1 MKISR
6 NLYTSTLYHM
16 QANTQNDSAQDTQK
30 EQKQEQEQQNTID
43 MFINEDGKWHKGTFY
58 TSTKESPKHIIEH
71 ASLRRLACTR
81 LVLYQMD
88 TLIASLTAPFTTLPE
103 PIKNLLRSSVSISTV
118 LVFSYSKDLPAE
130 DDLVLLAFVEFS
142 NKNTEILLDLYH
154 TTLREMNARSTC
166 YIQEELPIQAAQKEH
181 VVDIEAQ
188 VSDATVPVEVVK
200 YKPDVVLDLDKTLLL
215 SNVDGKKDQKDIVI
229 GGYMAVTDDQ
239 FYHTLKLREGAH
251 RFLRELSTFANVYVL
266 TAADVHYARAAVG
279 AANERKWTTDSPDD
293 SKPQGDVPNVCIPIT
308 HVFSSR
314 HSPKRALPKTFHRVL
329 PFMPF
334 LERQANTYG
343 GTKRIFAVDDD
354 ITAWEPSCRDD
365 VIVIPPCN
373 PDHNDPSDLLSI
385 LDKIKQAC
393 A

>member
-1 MKISR
+1 
-6 NLYTSTLYHM
+6 M
-16 QANTQNDSAQDTQK
+16 QATQNDSVQYAQEDQ
-30 EQKQEQEQQNTID
+30 QKQPVQEQTKQEQQNTID
-43 MFINEDGKWHKGTFY
+43 MFINEDGEWHKGTFY

-71 ASLRRLACTR
+71 ASLRRFACTR

-88 TLIASLTAPFTTLPE
+88 TRIASLTATFTTLPE
-103 PIKNLLRSSVSISTV
+103 PIKNVLRYSVSISTV
-118 LVFSYSKDLPAE
+118 LVFSYSKDLPSE
-130 DDLVLLAFVEFS
+130 DDSVLMAFVEFS
-142 NKNTEILLDLYH
+142 EKNTEILLDLYP
-154 TTLREMNARSTC
+154 TTLREMNAKSTS
-166 YIQEELPIQAAQKEH
+166 YIQEELPIQASQKEH

-188 VSDATVPVEVVK
+188 KDAAVQDSVK
-200 YKPDVVLDLDKTLLL
+200 DKPDVVLDLDKTLLL
-215 SNVDGKKDQKDIVI
+215 SNVDGKKDQKDIAI

-239 FYHTLKLREGAH
+239 FSHTLKIREGAH
-251 RFLRELSTFANVYVL
+251 TFLRELSTFANVSVL
-266 TAADVHYARAAVG
+266 TAADLHYARAAVG
-279 AANERKWTTDSPDD
+279 AANTRNWITNSPDD

-314 HSPKRALPKTFHRVL
+314 HSPKRALQKSFKRVL
-329 PFMPF
+329 PFIPF

-354 ITAWEPSCRDD
+354 ITAWEPSCHDN
-365 VIVIPPCN
+365 VIVVPPCN